1 MFGRKRDEREEG
13 GEDATESAIAAVSK
27 TPSQNT
33 ARSIRPAMSPPE
45 VSRRTQGIHD
55 IAGRRTMQN
64 SGDEGKKL
72 IVGRDIALN
81 GEIKS
86 CDKLVV
92 EGHVEANI
100 SDCRII
106 EIAEGGSF
114 KGMAEIDTAEISGV
128 FDGSITARELL
139 VVRATG
145 RITGKVRFGQ
155 LEIERGGEIAGDV
168 QAYGPGEARNAPTP
182 IVADVP
188 AE

>member
-1 MFGRKRDEREEG
+1 M
-13 GEDATESAIAAVSK
+13 
-27 TPSQNT
+27 
-33 ARSIRPAMSPPE
+33 
-45 VSRRTQGIHD
+45 
-55 IAGRRTMQN
+55 MQN
-64 SGDEGKKL
+64 SDEEGKKL

-100 SDCRII
+100 SDCRVI

-155 LEIERGGEIAGDV
+155 LEIERGGEITGDV
-168 QAYGPGEARNAPTP
+168 QAYGPDKARNAPTP

>member
-1 MFGRKRDEREEG
+1 MFGRKREEQDESGEENT
-13 GEDATESAIAAVSK
+13 EPVLAAIPKTPAQDAT
-27 TPSQNT
+27 
-33 ARSIRPAMSPPE
+33 RSIRPAVSRPE
-45 VSRRTQGIHD
+45 LSRRTQGIHD
-55 IAGRRTMQN
+55 IAGRRTMRD
-64 SGDEGKKL
+64 GDDEGKKL
-72 IVGRDIALN
+72 IVGRGIALN

-100 SDCRII
+100 TDCRII

-114 KGMAEIDTAEISGV
+114 KGIAEIDSAEISGV

-155 LEIERGGEIAGDV
+155 LEIERGGEITGDV
-168 QAYGPGEARNAPTP
+168 QADGPGEARNAPTQ
-182 IVADVP
+182 IIADVP

>member
-1 MFGRKRDEREEG
+1 MFGRKRNDQED
-13 GEDATESAIAAVSK
+13 GEDETGTPAIAAV
-27 TPSQNT
+27 PDT
-33 ARSIRPAMSPPE
+33 APQETTRSVRPAASKPGLA
-45 VSRRTQGIHD
+45 RRTYGIND
-55 IAGRRTMQN
+55 IAGRDTMQN
-64 SGDEGKKL
+64 GSDEGKKL

-100 SDCRII
+100 SDCRVI

-145 RITGKVRFGQ
+145 RITGKVCFGQ
-155 LEIERGGEIAGDV
+155 LEIERGGEITGDV
-168 QAYGPGEARNAPTP
+168 QAYGPAEARSAPAQL
-182 IVADVP
+182 VADVP

>member
-1 MFGRKRDEREEG
+1 MLGRNRDEMG
-13 GEDATESAIAAVSK
+13 KSGEDTTEPVVPILPNKPTQDATRSARLAVS
-27 TPSQNT
+27 
-33 ARSIRPAMSPPE
+33 RPE
-45 VSRRTQGIHD
+45 ISRRTQDMHD
-55 IAGRRTMQN
+55 LAGRRTMRN
-64 SGDEGKKL
+64 GNDEGKKL

-86 CDKLVV
+86 CDTLVV

-100 SDCRII
+100 SDCRVI

-114 KGMAEIDTAEISGV
+114 KGTAEIETAEISGS

-155 LEIERGGEIAGDV
+155 LEIERGGEITGDV
-168 QAYGPGEARNAPTP
+168 QAYGAGEARIAPTQL
-182 IVADVP
+182 VADIP

>member
-1 MFGRKRDEREEG
+1 MFGRKRDDQDQNGEE
-13 GEDATESAIAAVSK
+13 ATEPVITALPK
-27 TPSQNT
+27 PPSQET
-33 ARSIRPAMSPPE
+33 ARPARPDLGQ
-45 VSRRTQGIHD
+45 SRILRQPQGIHD
-55 IAGRRTMQN
+55 IAGRRTMRD
-64 SGDEGKKL
+64 GDNEGKKL

-100 SDCRII
+100 SDCRVI

-114 KGMAEIDTAEISGV
+114 KGMAEIDSAEISGT

-139 VVRATG
+139 VIRATG

-155 LEIERGGEIAGDV
+155 LEIERGGEVTGDI
-168 QAYGPGEARNAPTP
+168 QAYGKAEAHSAPTQ
-182 IVADVP
+182 ITADIP

>member
-1 MFGRKRDEREEG
+1 MFGQNRDGLEDT
-13 GEDATESAIAAVSK
+13 GEDAAKPVVATLPKQAA
-27 TPSQNT
+27 QD
-33 ARSIRPAMSPPE
+33 AMRPAKPAE
-45 VSRRTQGIHD
+45 FSRRTQGIHD
-55 IAGRRTMQN
+55 IAGRGAMRDGN
-64 SGDEGKKL
+64 DEGKKL

-100 SDCRII
+100 NDCRVI

-114 KGMAEIDTAEISGV
+114 KGMAEIETAEISGT

-155 LEIERGGEIAGDV
+155 LEIERGGEITGDV
-168 QAYGPGEARNAPTP
+168 QAYGASEAHNAPAQLL
-182 IVADVP
+182 ADVP

>member
-1 MFGRKRDEREEG
+1 MYSRKNDEPKDTGGDAAEPVVSVVPKPPSRDAEPARPTIGRPG
-13 GEDATESAIAAVSK
+13 I
-27 TPSQNT
+27 
-33 ARSIRPAMSPPE
+33 
-45 VSRRTQGIHD
+45 SRHPQGIQD
-55 IAGRRTMQN
+55 IAGRRMMQDGN
-64 SGDEGKKL
+64 DEGKKL

-86 CDKLVV
+86 CDILVV

-100 SDCRII
+100 SDCQVI

-155 LEIERGGEIAGDV
+155 LEIERGGEISGDI
-168 QAYGPGEARNAPTP
+168 QAYGPGEARNAPAQ
-182 IVADVP
+182 IVADMP